1 MKVIVEN
8 EKYGTIEY
16 NESFWT
22 GKKTI
27 YVGGKLLTKKDKNKY
42 AYSSE
47 EGEVSVKVNG
57 NSFTGLDLII
67 MDKRVE
73 ILPKT
78 TVLEY
83 ILALIPF
90 IVVLIWGNSVY
101 LCSIL
106 PIVGGAIG
114 GGISGAATVI
124 GMMFMK
130 RNKNFLIKI
139 LISMITLAI
148 TMLICFGIAVFVFN
162 ALF

>member
-1 MKVIVEN
+1 MKVVVKN

-27 YVGGKLLTKKDKNKY
+27 YVGGKLLTKKAKNKY

-47 EGEVSVKVNG
+47 EGEISVKVNG
-57 NSFTGLDLII
+57 NTFSGLDLMI
-67 MDKRVE
+67 MGNRVE
-73 ILPKT
+73 IIPKT
-78 TVLEY
+78 SVLEY

-101 LCSIL
+101 LCSIF
-106 PIVGGAIG
+106 PVVGGAIG
-114 GGISGAATVI
+114 GAISGAASVI

-130 RNKNFLIKI
+130 RNKNFLVKI
-139 LISMITLAI
+139 LISLVTLAI
-148 TMLICFGIAVFVFN
+148 TMLICFGIAVLLVN
-162 ALF
+162 ALL

>member
-1 MKVIVEN
+1 MKVVVEN

-27 YVGGKLLTKKDKNKY
+27 YVGGKLLTKKAKNKY

-57 NSFTGLDLII
+57 NTFSGLELMI
-67 MDKRVE
+67 MGSRVE
-73 ILPKT
+73 IIPKT
-78 TVLEY
+78 SVLEY
-83 ILALIPF
+83 ILAVIPF

-101 LCSIL
+101 LCSIF
-106 PIVGGAIG
+106 PVVGGAIG
-114 GGISGAATVI
+114 GAISGAASVI

-130 RNKNFLIKI
+130 RNKNFLVKI
-139 LISMITLAI
+139 LISLVTLVI
-148 TMLICFGIAVFVFN
+148 TMLICFGIAVLLVN
-162 ALF
+162 ALL